1 MTRKQASKQNQVKV
15 RVRGQT
21 ISLVLPKVYCGK
33 TKVFSLGLANT
44 PDNLNFAE
52 LKARQIE
59 VDRLTGCFDETLEKY
74 KFQNLLT
81 FQSTPQEFLTL
92 PEIYQRYIELRKSFV
107 SPTTWK
113 STYSNT
119 LNHLLACPYQSVCEA
134 LKVKNW
140 LLGNRT
146 VDTAKRV
153 LVQLNAACDWACD
166 WELLEKNPLKGKTKI
181 KFSKKSKPQIHPFS
195 SAEKDLILS
204 SFENSS
210 EFSDLL
216 PIIKFFF
223 LTGCR
228 TGEALGLRW
237 KSIMSDFSEI
247 SFEESIVIGQGGS
260 VRKRG
265 TKQSEMRTFPCN
277 NQLKALLTSLKPK
290 NVSDEQ
296 SVFVRSNGLPVTH
309 QYLRNGWYGKGKSL
323 GIVRQ
328 LAADKKI
335 EAYRPQYNTRH
346 TWISSCLEKGV
357 SAIQVALWA
366 GNSPEVI
373 FRNYAGVVNK
383 IAVPE
388 L

>member
-33 TKVFSLGLANT
+33 TKVFSLGLSNT

-74 KFQNLLT
+74 KFQALLT
-81 FQSTPQEFLTL
+81 PQPTPQESLNL
-92 PEIYQRYIELRKSFV
+92 PEIYRKYIESRKPFV

-113 STYSNT
+113 GTYTNT
-119 LNHLLACPYQSVCEA
+119 LNHLLACPYQFVCEA

-140 LLGNRT
+140 LLSNRT

-216 PIIKFFF
+216 SIIKFFF

-237 KSIMSDFSEI
+237 KSVKSDFSEI

-296 SVFVRSNGLPVTH
+296 SVFVRSNGLPVTR
-309 QYLRNGWYGKGKSL
+309 QYLRDGWYGKGKSL

-346 TWISSCLEKGV
+346 TWISSCLEKGI
-357 SAIQVALWA
+357 SATQVALWA
-366 GNSPEVI
+366 GNSPEVV

>member
-1 MTRKQASKQNQVKV
+1 M
-15 RVRGQT
+15 
-21 ISLVLPKVYCGK
+21 VLPKIYCGK
-33 TKVFSLGLANT
+33 TKVFALGIGST
-44 PDNLNFAE
+44 PENLNFAE

-59 VDRLTGCFDETLEKY
+59 VDRLTGCFDTTLEKY
-74 KFQNLLT
+74 KFQTLLAPNLP
-81 FQSTPQEFLTL
+81 PQESLNL
-92 PEIYQRYIELRKSFV
+92 PEIYQKYIESRKALA

-140 LLGNRT
+140 LLSNRT

-166 WELLEKNPLKGKTKI
+166 WELLEKNPLKGKNKI

-204 SFENSS
+204 SFANSL

-216 PIIKFFF
+216 PIVKFFF

-237 KSIMSDFSEI
+237 KSVKSDFSEI
-247 SFEESIVIGQGGS
+247 SFEESIVVGQGGS

-265 TKQSEMRTFPCN
+265 TKQGEMRVFPCN
-277 NQLKALLTSLKPK
+277 SQLKALLISLKPEG
-290 NVSDEQ
+290 VFGEQ
-296 SVFVRSNGLPVTH
+296 SVFAKSNGLPVTR
-309 QYLRNGWYGKGKSL
+309 QYLRDGWYGKGKSL
-323 GIVRQ
+323 GVVRQ
-328 LAADKKI
+328 LAVDKKI
-335 EAYRPQYNTRH
+335 EIYRPQYNTRH
-346 TWISSCLEKGV
+346 TWISCCLEKGISV
-357 SAIQVALWA
+357 TQVALWA

-373 FRNYAGVVNK
+373 FRNYAGVVDK